1 MTPVIFRKD
10 HPAGGGDVFAL
21 FPTIEGSPGH
31 CTCYQH
37 VGQHGSA
44 DYNRCIYTSTLAT
57 PEEYADL
64 LAELVDYGY
73 DDLKIYKRRQR

>member
-10 HPAGGGDVFAL
+10 TPSNGSDVFAL

-44 DYNRCIYTSTLAT
+44 DYIHCVQTSKPAT
-57 PEEYADL
+57 PTEYADL

-73 DDLKIYKRRQR
+73 GDLKIYKRRQR